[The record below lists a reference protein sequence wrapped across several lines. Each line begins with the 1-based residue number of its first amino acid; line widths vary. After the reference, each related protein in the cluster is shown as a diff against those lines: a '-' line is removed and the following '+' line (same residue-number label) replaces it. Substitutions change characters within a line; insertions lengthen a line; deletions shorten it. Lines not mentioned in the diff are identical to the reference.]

1 MVNEDEQSEVEMRC
15 RIQQGAN
22 AREKVEGVM
31 LDRNILK
38 KLKRKVL
45 RACVTQAC
53 LNLYLVTVALTE
65 QQQLKLV
72 LVLSN
77 NTKQRGLTKEG

>member
-1 MVNEDEQSEVEMRC
+1 MRC
-15 RIQQGAN
+15 RIQKGSKSLGKG
-22 AREKVEGVM
+22 RGVM

-53 LNLYLVTVALTE
+53 LNLYLETVASTE
-65 QQQLKLV
+65 QQQLKV
-72 LVLSN
+72 GS
-77 NTKQRGLTKEG
+77 GFIE